1 MKVDYI
7 DAPLYKIED
16 VPAYLAGEW
25 QGSKSNKFER
35 TRLCIRPHD
44 LKDVLHGCDF
54 FNANPQKKHFDQRYS
69 VEKSF
74 KPSIKTFERA
84 YYTSK
89 DIDKV
94 KEIWPTKKTELAI
107 NLTPKK
113 HYFHYRDKYQKDL
126 LRKYSNVKTLK
137 IDEDMEFLSKI
148 GMLNKK
154 KDESEETKKQMKM
167 NTVNNTDD
175 HDNKQI
181 KKLKLSSSINAKRDI
196 VLSELKHRLE
206 LVQKDIGYV
215 HGLNKWDEKFIGIVK
230 ENK

>member
-7 DAPLYKIED
+7 EAPLYKID
-16 VPAYLAGEW
+16 NVPAFMAGEW
-25 QGSKSNKFER
+25 EGSKSNKFER

-54 FNANPQKKHFDQRYS
+54 FNANPQKRHFDRKYS
-69 VEKSF
+69 IEKSF

-126 LRKYSNVKTLK
+126 LKKYSNVKTIQ

-154 KDESEETKKQMKM
+154 NIELDDVKKQFSSKI
-167 NTVNNTDD
+167 NIDHND
-175 HDNKQI
+175 HDNKQV
-181 KKLKLSSSINAKRDI
+181 KKLKLSSSINVKRDI
-196 VLSELKHRLE
+196 AISELKYRME

-215 HGLNKWDEKFIGIVK
+215 FGLNKWDEKFILTDK
-230 ENK
+230 K